1 MVSLEPARVREDI
14 DSLIGAG
21 DVRSAVCRLR
31 ELWRRDSD
39 PAAASFIVSRY
50 EKLRTEWPLLRYR
63 LAILRSFTVEPLVP
77 LLRASC
83 FNAGINLDVNVGD
96 FNAYTQE
103 IIDPNSSLYKFEA
116 DAVVLAVQTRDIAP
130 DLYEGFTGLGS
141 EIKAAAQSRV
151 ITRYRELIASFREHS
166 SAQLIIHTLEE
177 PAPSPEDGRGT
188 EPDEFQPAIVRDV
201 NGELQRLA
209 SEHAGVYL
217 LDYDALV
224 AKHGR
229 GQWHDERKWLMARL
243 PIAAAHLNDMVREW
257 MRFIHPLSGKIAKAL
272 AVDLDNT
279 LWGGVIGEDELA
291 GIRLSAESGGAAYQA
306 VQRVLLDLHARG
318 VLLCICSKNNPEDAL
333 DALKNH
339 PDMLVN
345 PSDFSAMR
353 IDWNDKSESLR
364 ALADELNIGI
374 DALAFLDD
382 NPVERARVCAE
393 LPEVMV
399 IELPDDPAGF
409 AQALAENPIF
419 SRLSLT
425 LEDRERPAYYAA
437 SRKREEKK
445 RSALTAEDFFNDLQQ
460 EALVATLTPAMY
472 QRVAQLTQKTNQFNL
487 TTRRYSEREIERLNS
502 LPGWHVSTLRVR
514 DRYGDNGLVGVAIVQ
529 ACDSVW
535 EIDTFLLSC
544 RVIGRTVETALLAQL
559 AAQAREHG
567 ARELRGRFIP
577 TKKNIPAS
585 DFYSRHG
592 FTLLESDE
600 LGSKWTLNLSSQD
613 VSCPSWIRLSAVNGD
628 KS

>member
-1 MVSLEPARVREDI
+1 MVSLEPARAREEI
-14 DSLIGAG
+14 DSLIATS
-21 DVRSAVCRLR
+21 DLKAAVCRLR
-31 ELWRRDSD
+31 ELWRRESG

-50 EKLRTEWPLLRYR
+50 EKLRDEWPMLRYR

-83 FNAGINLDVNVGD
+83 FDAGIDLEVHIGD

-103 IIDPNSSLYKFEA
+103 IIDPRSSLYEFEA

-130 DLYEGFTGLGS
+130 DLYEGLNGLGS
-141 EIKAAAQSRV
+141 DVRAAAESRV
-151 ITRYRELIASFREHS
+151 ITRYRELVASFREHG
-166 SAQLIIHTLEE
+166 SANLIIHNLEE
-177 PAPSPEDGRGT
+177 PKPSLQDGAERG
-188 EPDEFQPAIVRDV
+188 ELQPAIVREI
-201 NGELQRLA
+201 NIELQHLA

-217 LDYDALV
+217 LDYEALV

-229 GQWHDERKWLMARL
+229 GRWHDERKWQLARL
-243 PIAAAHLNDMVREW
+243 PMAATHLNDMVREW

-279 LWGGVIGEDELA
+279 LWGGVIGEDGLA
-291 GIRLSAESGGAAYQA
+291 GIRLSLEAGGAPYQA
-306 VQRVLLDLHARG
+306 LQRVLIDLHARG
-318 VLLCICSKNNPEDAL
+318 VLLCICSKNNPEDVFEAL
-333 DALKNH
+333 ENPA
-339 PDMLVN
+339 MLVG
-345 PSDFSAMR
+345 PRHFSAMR

-374 DALAFLDD
+374 DSLAFLDD

-399 IELPDDPAGF
+399 IELPDEPAGF
-409 AQALAENPIF
+409 AQALAESPVF
-419 SRLSLT
+419 SRLALT
-425 LEDRERPAYYAA
+425 QEDQERPAYYAA

-460 EALVATLTPAMY
+460 EAMVATLTPAMY
-472 QRVAQLTQKTNQFNL
+472 RRVAQLTQKTNQFNL
-487 TTRRYSEREIERLNS
+487 TTRRYSEREIERLHS

-529 ACDSVW
+529 ACDYVW

-559 AAQAREHG
+559 TADAREQG

-577 TKKNIPAS
+577 TRKNIPAS

-600 LGSKWTLNLSSQD
+600 EGSNWALDLSRQD
-613 VSCPSWIRLSAVNGD
+613 ILCPSWIRLSVVNGD

>member
-1 MVSLEPARVREDI
+1 MVSPEPGRARQEI
-14 DSLIGAG
+14 DSLIAAG
-21 DVRSAVCRLR
+21 DLKAAVCRLR
-31 ELWRRDSD
+31 ELWRRESG

-50 EKLRTEWPLLRYR
+50 EKLRNEWPMLPYR

-83 FNAGINLDVNVGD
+83 FNAGIDLEVQLGD

-103 IIDPNSSLYKFEA
+103 IIDPGSSLYKFKAEA
-116 DAVVLAVQTRDIAP
+116 VFLAVQTRDVAP
-130 DLYEGFTGLGS
+130 DLYEGLNGLGS
-141 EIKAAAQSRV
+141 EVKAAAQSRV
-151 ITRYRELIASFREHS
+151 LTRYRDLVGSFREHS
-166 SAQLIIHTLEE
+166 SAHLIIHTLEE
-177 PAPSPEDGRGT
+177 PQPSSEDRPGAERG
-188 EPDEFQPAIVRDV
+188 EFQPAIVREI
-201 NGELQRLA
+201 NIELQRLA
-209 SEHAGVYL
+209 SEHAGVHL
-217 LDYDALV
+217 LDYDALI

-229 GQWHDERKWLMARL
+229 RQWHDERKWLMARL

-279 LWGGVIGEDELA
+279 LWGGVIGEDEIA
-291 GIRLSAESGGAAYQA
+291 GIRLTPESGGAPYQA
-306 VQRVLLDLHARG
+306 LQRVLLDLHARG
-318 VLLCICSKNNPEDAL
+318 VLLCICSKNNPEDAIDVL
-333 DALKNH
+333 RNH
-339 PDMLVN
+339 PAMLVG
-345 PSDFSAMR
+345 PSHFSAMR
-353 IDWNDKSESLR
+353 IDWSDKAESLR

-374 DALAFLDD
+374 DSLAFLDD

-399 IELPDDPAGF
+399 IELPQEPAGF
-409 AQALAENPIF
+409 AQALGESPVF
-419 SRLSLT
+419 SRLALT
-425 LEDRERPAYYAA
+425 KEDRERPVYYAA

-445 RSALTAEDFFNDLQQ
+445 RNALTAEDFFNDLQQ
-460 EALVATLTPAMY
+460 EAVVATLTPAMY

-487 TTRRYSEREIERLNS
+487 TTRRYSEREIERLDS
-502 LPGWHVSTLRVR
+502 LPAWHVSTLRVR

-544 RVIGRTVETALLAQL
+544 RVIGRTVETALLARL
-559 AAQAREHG
+559 AAHAREQG

-577 TKKNIPAS
+577 TRKNIPAS

-592 FTLLESDE
+592 FTLLESDAG
-600 LGSKWTLNLSSQD
+600 GSKWSLDLSRHD
-613 VSCPSWIRLSAVNGD
+613 VSCPRWIRLSVVNGE
-628 KS
+628 KI